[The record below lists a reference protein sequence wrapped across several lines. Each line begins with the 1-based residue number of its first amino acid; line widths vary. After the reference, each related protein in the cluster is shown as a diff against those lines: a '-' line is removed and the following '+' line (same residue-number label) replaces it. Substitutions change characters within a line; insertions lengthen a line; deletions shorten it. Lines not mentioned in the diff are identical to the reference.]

1 MLFTEEALVALVKQ
15 LQKDEPD
22 DGWTY
27 TQSTA
32 NPRKIA
38 VWDENKIF
46 LGYLGEFNA

>member
-1 MLFTEEALVALVKQ
+1 MLFTQEALRALVKQ

-22 DGWTY
+22 NGWLY

-32 NPRKIA
+32 NPCKIA
-38 VWDENKIF
+38 VWDENSIF